1 MLFNYN
7 KQCGGPK
14 GPPVPLGAVELNRGN
29 GSAAVR
35 GSGVV
40 GDVLGRMEF
49 YRLLGGGIVGF
60 DWCGLCSPL

>member
-1 MLFNYN
+1 M
-7 KQCGGPK
+7 
-14 GPPVPLGAVELNRGN
+14 PLGAVELNRGN